1 MHSRDRYWH
10 FHGFE
15 PAYAEGA
22 CGGSR
27 RRARW
32 AERAAARAR
41 RFESRRFEEDAF
53 VSSAGLGVRRPL
65 RYLAWK
71 LELDDAQTAKLARIL
86 ERLKLER
93 AQASLDLRRAAAD
106 LADALESEEFTR
118 EKVDS
123 ANALR
128 ASAAQR
134 VEAAVGQA
142 LQALHGC
149 LEPEQ
154 RGRLAELVRTGAV
167 RI

>member
-1 MHSRDRYWH
+1 MHSRHRHWH
-10 FHGFE
+10 FHDFE
-15 PAYAEGA
+15 PAYAGGA
-22 CGGSR
+22 CGGSWR
-27 RRARW
+27 QARW

-53 VSSAGLGVRRPL
+53 VSGAGLGVRRPL
-65 RYLAWK
+65 RFLTWK
-71 LELDDAQTAKLARIL
+71 LELDDGQTAKLARIL

-106 LADALESEEFTR
+106 LADALESDAFTR
-118 EKVDS
+118 EKVES

-134 VEAAVGQA
+134 VEGAVGQA
-142 LQALHGC
+142 LEELHAC

-154 RGRLAELVRTGAV
+154 RARLAELVRTGAV